1 MQPSVLLRA
10 MVPSDYDGARALWL
24 SCPGLGLNDVDD
36 SPGGFGRFLARNPRT
51 CFVAETREAIGA
63 QGASPDTLARVSTGA
78 PVGAS
83 VAPSAD
89 GASTVPSA
97 CPRIVGTIMAGH
109 DGRRGYI
116 YHAAVAPGMQGH
128 GIGARLVDAALAA
141 LAAEGIAKVALVAL
155 ASNAAGNAFWEHEG
169 FAARHDIV
177 YRDRVLRPMVRLETT
192 GAGVASAGDGG
203 AAAGTSGTGEAAAV
217 VVPAASAMRG
227 VGAAPDFSAPPRPDC
242 GASSIPVI
250 ASGMTSGTVS
260 AVVSSEAA
268 SASEYR
274 DAASALLDAAE
285 LVGTFAPV
293 TRVGRAANIAAPVAR
308 RVMVEA
314 PRIAEKAAPVV
325 SKAAERA
332 PEVTEKAALGLGR
345 GLGKLGRLAKKTVQK
360 TAEEYRRERDS

>member
-10 MVPSDYDGARALWL
+10 MAPSDYDGARALWL

-51 CFVAETREAIGA
+51 CFVAETGEATGA
-63 QGASPDTLARVSTGA
+63 PGASPDTLARVSAGTPA
-78 PVGAS
+78 GAS
-83 VAPSAD
+83 AVSA
-89 GASTVPSA
+89 ARS
-97 CPRIVGTIMAGH
+97 RIVGTIMAGH

-128 GIGARLVDAALAA
+128 GIGTRLVDAALAA

-155 ASNAAGNAFWEHEG
+155 ANNEAGNAFWEHKG

-192 GAGVASAGDGG
+192 GEPVAPAEQALVAGTPLPASA
-203 AAAGTSGTGEAAAV
+203 T
-217 VVPAASAMRG
+217 AM
-227 VGAAPDFSAPPRPDC
+227 
-242 GASSIPVI
+242 PVI
-250 ASGMTSGTVS
+250 GESVLATSVS
-260 AVVSSEAA
+260 AVGDSSSDTTLSAAGDPMLSAPASVSVSPSAAA
-268 SASEYR
+268 SSSTPAGSSSEYR
-274 DAASALLDAAE
+274 DAASAFLDAAE
-285 LVGTFAPV
+285 LVGTFAPI

-308 RVMVEA
+308 RVMAEA

-332 PEVTEKAALGLGR
+332 PEVTEQAAVGLGR
-345 GLGKLGRLAKKTVQK
+345 GIGKLGRLAKRAAGGVVDGARQA
-360 TAEEYRRERDS
+360 AEEYRRERDS